1 MIRVVILG
9 TGNVATHLINAFSNA
24 QNVNVEQVYARRQKN
39 LNKYTNKL
47 ATTTNLDDLKT
58 ADIYIIAIADDAIAT
73 FSSLLPKKDNVLV
86 VHTSGSVNMNA
97 IDGRFRGGV
106 FYPLQTFTK
115 DQLVDFDHI
124 PICLEA
130 QHKEDLVILEN
141 LASSISGDT
150 YFIDSEQRKNLH
162 IAAVFVNNFTN
173 HMYYIGHQIC
183 SENMLPFQILNPLI
197 EETAKKVSN
206 TFPLQTQTGPAKR
219 KDKNTLAKQLKQVPN
234 DYQKIYKTITESIIK
249 TYE

>member
-9 TGNVATHLINAFSNA
+9 AGNVATHLINAFSNA
-24 QNVNVEQVYARRQKN
+24 QNVSIEQVYARRQKS
-39 LNKYTNKL
+39 LDKYTNKV

-58 ADIYIIAIADDAIAT
+58 ADIYIIAIADDAIAAL
-73 FSSLLPKKDNVLV
+73 SSLLPQKNKVLV
-86 VHTSGSVNMNA
+86 VHTSGSVNINA
-97 IDGRFRGGV
+97 IDERFRRGV

-115 DQLVDFDHI
+115 DQSIDFDSI

-130 QHKEDLVILEN
+130 QHKEDLVLLEK

-150 YFIDSEQRKNLH
+150 YFIDSEQRRNLH

-183 SENMLPFQILNPLI
+183 SEHMLPFQILNPLI
-197 EETAKKVSN
+197 EETARKVST
-206 TFPLQTQTGPAKR
+206 TFPVQAQTGPAKR
-219 KDKNTLAKQLKQVPN
+219 KDENTVARQLNQVPK
-234 DYQKIYKTITESIIK
+234 DYQEIYKTITKSIIK